1 MTDIVERLRS
11 PEFADVAEKYLM
23 VEAATEI
30 ERLEAEIKELR
41 DDLSTFYDNV
51 REITRLHAHINK
63 QDREIERL
71 RAALQGVVDDVL
83 DYEHI
88 NNLAPNPG
96 RKYCWDSIERAI
108 AAQQPTEHA
117 NWRADNDHYDG
128 TADGDK
134 DWES

>member
-96 RKYCWDSIERAI
+96 RKYCWDSIE
-108 AAQQPTEHA
+108 
-117 NWRADNDHYDG
+117 
-128 TADGDK
+128 
-134 DWES
+134 